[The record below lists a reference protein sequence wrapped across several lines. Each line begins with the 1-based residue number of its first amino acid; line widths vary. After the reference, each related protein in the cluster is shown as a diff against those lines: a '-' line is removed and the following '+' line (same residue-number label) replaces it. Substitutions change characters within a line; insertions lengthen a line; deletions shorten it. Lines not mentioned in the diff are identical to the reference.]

1 MVTDERAEVMSYA
14 RDALDFYVRH
24 LILDKKGFRNRRIDG
39 VTSLPDALNKSL
51 DEFIFSM

>member
-24 LILDKKGFRNRRIDG
+24 LVLDKKGFRNRRIDG

-51 DEFIFSM
+51 DECIFSM